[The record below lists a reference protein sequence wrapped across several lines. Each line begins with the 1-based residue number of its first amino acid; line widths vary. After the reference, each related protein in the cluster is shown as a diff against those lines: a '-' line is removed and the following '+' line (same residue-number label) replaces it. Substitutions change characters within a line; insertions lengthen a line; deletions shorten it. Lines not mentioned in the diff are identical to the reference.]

1 LGSHAVPVKRMI
13 PQLRRIV
20 KKGSLVILLGHDDQV
35 FELEIIVFGTLTNDY
50 FLQGQVEYSFTFY
63 QLVGLVQIRLVVTT
77 KVKLKS
83 PGRNCRSQSTLEIR
97 GIIERIDSP
106 ANYLCRL
113 KRIFSALTTFN
124 RQEEQYR
131 SRGTERS
138 CACCERPLPH
148 GDGTRALAG
157 RVIKQM
163 A

>member
-1 LGSHAVPVKRMI
+1 MI

-106 ANYLCRL
+106 ANYLSS
-113 KRIFSALTTFN
+113 IEENFSCIEN
-124 RQEEQYR
+124 
-131 SRGTERS
+131 
-138 CACCERPLPH
+138 
-148 GDGTRALAG
+148 
-157 RVIKQM
+157 I
-163 A
+163 